1 MRHTASL
8 AFALT
13 LLTVVPACSR
23 GASHSAS
30 ATDGTGFLTI
40 EATDKPF
47 DHGMVEEA
55 RLRVDKVSIEKP
67 KGSKGGKDGWL
78 TLYEGKPL
86 AFDLLD
92 LRNGVV
98 RTLVALAP
106 IPAGEYRKMRIH
118 IAGGRLLL
126 TNGNVYTTA
135 DGTLELKKQPEDGFK
150 IYIKPP
156 LTITDQVSY
165 KLLLDFD
172 LTKTFR
178 PTPKDDPENATKFV
192 LHPKIRVA
200 NLSESGEVS
209 GTVVADDGS
218 GNLVGVELATVYI
231 LPEGSTNRGDA
242 VASTGTNSNGSF
254 RVLGILPGVYDLLA
268 TADTLSGTVLAVTV
282 AVGSNTH
289 AQILIE

>member
-1 MRHTASL
+1 MRHTAPL
-8 AFALT
+8 AVALT
-13 LLTVVPACSR
+13 LLSVVPACSQ
-23 GASHSAS
+23 GGGHSAS
-30 ATDGTGFLTI
+30 ATGGTGFLTI

-47 DHGMVEEA
+47 DHSLVEEA
-55 RLRVDKVSIEKP
+55 RLRIDHVSIEKP
-67 KGSKGGKDGWL
+67 KGGKHGWL

-106 IPAGEYRKMRIH
+106 IPAGEYRKMRLH
-118 IAGGRLLL
+118 VAGGRLLL
-126 TNGNVYTTA
+126 TNGNVYTTD
-135 DGTLELKKQPEDGFK
+135 DGTLELKSQPTGGFQ
-150 IYIKPP
+150 IYIKPS

-172 LTKTFR
+172 LTKTFK
-178 PTPKDDPENATKFV
+178 PKPGGDPENAVKFV

-200 NLSESGEVS
+200 NLSESGEMA

-231 LPEGSTNRGDA
+231 LPEGSTNRDDA
-242 VASTGTNSNGSF
+242 VASTGTNANGNF
-254 RVLGILPGVYDLLA
+254 RVLGILPGVYDLMA
-268 TADTLSGTVLAVTV
+268 TADERMGTVLAQTV
-282 AVGSNTH
+282 ALGSQT
-289 AQILIE
+289 QVEILIE

>member
-1 MRHTASL
+1 MRHTSPL
-8 AFALT
+8 AFAL
-13 LLTVVPACSR
+13 LLLPLVPACS
-23 GASHSAS
+23 GGGDTAS
-30 ATDGTGFLTI
+30 TTGGMGFLTI

-47 DHGMVEEA
+47 DHSLVEEA
-55 RLRVDKVSIEKP
+55 RLRVDLVSIQKP
-67 KGSKGGKDGWL
+67 EGGEGGSL

-106 IPAGEYRKMRIH
+106 IPAGTYRQMRIH
-118 IAGGRLLL
+118 IAGSRLLL
-126 TNGNVYTTA
+126 TNGNLYTTD
-135 DGTLELKKQPEDGFK
+135 DGSLSLESQSKAGFK
-150 IYIKPP
+150 IFIDPP

-172 LTKTFR
+172 LTKTFK
-178 PTPKDDPENATKFV
+178 PVPGDDPENAVKFI

-200 NLSESGEVS
+200 NLSESGELA

-218 GNLVGVELATVYI
+218 GNLSGVELATVYI
-231 LPEGSTNRGDA
+231 LPEGSTNRDDA

-268 TADTLSGTVLAVTV
+268 TADTRSGTTLAQTV
-282 AVGSNTH
+282 ALGSQT
-289 AQILIE
+289 QVEILIE